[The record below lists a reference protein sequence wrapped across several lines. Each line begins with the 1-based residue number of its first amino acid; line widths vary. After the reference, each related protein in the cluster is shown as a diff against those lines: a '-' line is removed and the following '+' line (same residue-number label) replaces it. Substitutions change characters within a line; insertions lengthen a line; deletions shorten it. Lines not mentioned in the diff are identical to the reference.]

1 MVRFAQRRSWVHTPV
16 AFCVPEEVPVLVYIL
31 LLPLI
36 VGAQIEQRL
45 AERADRARRAWL
57 AERAAYLEAGWEWDG
72 EA

>member
-1 MVRFAQRRSWVHTPV
+1 M
-16 AFCVPEEVPVLVYIL
+16 LVYIL